1 MQLFR
6 KPQQPKHKH
15 ITGLGASEISLPCP
29 VPHGNMATL
38 CGVKGSGRKFRG
50 ASMSD
55 FTLEAHWTAE

>member
-1 MQLFR
+1 MNPGKHMQLFR

-38 CGVKGSGRKFRG
+38 LGSEKQWQ
-50 ASMSD
+50 
-55 FTLEAHWTAE
+55 EV